1 MDFIPGDALEKM
13 GHTLNKEFK
22 QAITKQDAQSIQ
34 DLQSTPVSQ
43 SNLGPVVG
51 RDDEP

>member
-1 MDFIPGDALEKM
+1 M
-13 GHTLNKEFK
+13 GHTLKK
-22 QAITKQDAQSIQ
+22 DSQQAITKQVAQLIQ
-34 DLQSTPVSQ
+34 DLQLTPVSQ